1 MTPRQLSLDSV
12 GEPIFQ
18 VVEPSHAG
26 HDGSVLAVTG
36 ELDRDTAGL
45 LLDALVRAPGAGGT
59 IALDLAG
66 LTFIDAAGARSLLA
80 CRSIAAGHG
89 MMLTVRNLRPAVR
102 RVLEILDILGRLE
115 TP

>member
-1 MTPRQLSLDSV
+1 MRPRQLFYDSV
-12 GEPIFQ
+12 GEPIFRI
-18 VVEPSHAG
+18 VEPSPTD
-26 HDGSVLAVTG
+26 HDGSVLAVAG

-45 LLDALVRAPGAGGT
+45 LLEALVRAPGAGDT

-66 LTFIDAAGARSLLA
+66 LTFIDAAGARSLIA

-102 RVLEILDILGRLE
+102 RVLELVGILGLLE